1 MFSSREMKGVFHLGT
16 AGGVERG
23 VVRGVLPGEVN
34 RLMLVGEM
42 TPDMALTG
50 DMLE

>member
-1 MFSSREMKGVFHLGT
+1 MFSSRLMKGVFQRGT

-23 VVRGVLPGEVN
+23 VERGVLPGDVN
-34 RLMLVGEM
+34 RLMLVGEI

-50 DMLE
+50 LMLE